1 MLIKSKNKNLNGKN
15 IPQLQQSGYFKKG
28 RMEEGKVSVICM
40 FCFTGGGGGE
50 GKEPKGTSPSRKGL
64 RSVEPGLQ
72 E

>member
-40 FCFTGGGGGE
+40 FCFTGGGGG
-50 GKEPKGTSPSRKGL
+50 KGRNQRVLRPAEKG
-64 RSVEPGLQ
+64 
-72 E
+72 